1 MSVSR
6 KVDGKV
12 TTELSSLL
20 CVALTLVLMLGCFAQ
35 LLEFDREADKVAIT
49 GLPPA
54 AAGPMPSVDLPASIA
69 GTPVDRTD
77 IGGTSASGQ
86 VMQVYVRVEQ
96 GVYLAWE
103 RTPESLRGKAEVYA
117 DVRFPDALAN
127 GAESTLAY
135 IGRGVDDLKQ
145 GDIAVVRFAH
155 RAVAAVGGVSAFPVR
170 EVTRM
175 TELVARKGTPMA
187 RDIERR
193 ILARTQGNRNERIAA
208 ALQTRI
214 AETPVIP
221 GITAAR

>member
-20 CVALTLVLMLGCFAQ
+20 CVALTLVLMLACFAQ
-35 LLEFDREADKVAIT
+35 LLEFDREADKAAIT
-49 GLPPA
+49 GLPPS
-54 AAGPMPSVDLPASIA
+54 AAGPMPGADLPGSRSAAPI
-69 GTPVDRTD
+69 DR
-77 IGGTSASGQ
+77 A
-86 VMQVYVRVEQ
+86 
-96 GVYLAWE
+96 
-103 RTPESLRGKAEVYA
+103 PEFLRRKAEVYA
-117 DVRFPDALAN
+117 DVRFPEALAN

-145 GDIAVVRFAH
+145 GDIAEVRFAH
-155 RAVAAVGGVSAFPVR
+155 RAVAAVGGVSAFPVH

-193 ILARTQGNRNERIAA
+193 ILARTQGNSNERIAA

-214 AETPVIP
+214 AETPMIP
-221 GITAAR
+221 GITTPR

>member
-20 CVALTLVLMLGCFAQ
+20 CVALTLVLMLACFAQ
-35 LLEFDREADKVAIT
+35 LLEFDREADKAAIT
-49 GLPPA
+49 GLPPS
-54 AAGPMPSVDLPASIA
+54 AAGPMPGADLPGSRSAAPI
-69 GTPVDRTD
+69 DRTD
-77 IGGTSASGQ
+77 IGGTSATGQ
-86 VMQVYVRVEQ
+86 VTQVFVRVEQ
-96 GVYLAWE
+96 GVYLAWD
-103 RTPESLRGKAEVYA
+103 RTPEFLRRKAEVYA
-117 DVRFPDALAN
+117 DVRFPEALAN

-145 GDIAVVRFAH
+145 GDIAEVRFAH
-155 RAVAAVGGVSAFPVR
+155 RAVAAVGAASAFPVR

-193 ILARTQGNRNERIAA
+193 ILARTQGNSNERIAA

-214 AETPVIP
+214 AETPMIP
-221 GITAAR
+221 GITTPR